1 MSSGR
6 WRHAHLDQSRSR
18 QAGGWGYGRVDGTS
32 SGRSRFRATKLIPPP
47 ALVYGHRG
55 DETHLWVHR
64 VYGLQFPENVGM
76 DYVVVIEEKQMVSS
90 CRRCATVSG
99 YGLKRIALVAHVS
112 DSRVIPKPACDAF
125 SGIVRGT
132 VIDQYDLMSVV
143 RKLLH
148 RLLGIVMRPCVGAT
162 GSIVHL
168 PGEVIAKPS
177 RLRSRQARP
186 SRAVA
191 RWQGDKGDTQC
202 DP

>member
-132 VIDQYDLMSVV
+132 VVHHDDLKC
-143 RKLLH
+143 R
-148 RLLGIVMRPCVGAT
+148 
-162 GSIVHL
+162 
-168 PGEVIAKPS
+168 IAC
-177 RLRSRQARP
+177 RQDACN
-186 SRAVA
+186 AVA
-191 RWQGDKGDTQC
+191 NHRCAVEGWDDYRNAWRFCGWSC
-202 DP
+202 HVAL